1 MKITKT
7 QLRSIIKEELEAVM
21 GEQVLLEEL
30 DNQIIEKYARAV
42 AGGMRGSTALKDLGI
57 SVKGLSLLLAD
68 MITSKDPEYSA
79 VYGKHGFDA
88 GDSMPQE
95 AIDELVEYL
104 NNFDISSLFGGLM
117 KSLGRKVGL
126 NYVEQELTAAHDK
139 VLEVFSK
146 IQKRQAKGQSSKARP
161 QRGPRPGDFESGMTT
176 PMSLFGPKL

>member
-1 MKITKT
+1 MKLTKERLV
-7 QLRSIIKEELEAVM
+7 QIIKEELEAVM

-30 DNQIIEKYARAV
+30 DNQIIEKYAHAV
-42 AGGMRGSTALKDLGI
+42 AGGMRGNPALRSLGI
-57 SVKGLSLLLAD
+57 SVHGLSLLLAD
-68 MITSKDPEYSA
+68 MITAKDPEYTA
-79 VYGKHGFDA
+79 VFGKYGFDT
-88 GDSMPQE
+88 GDSMPQN

-104 NNFDISSLFGGLM
+104 NNFDISSLFSGLV

-126 NYVEQELTAAHDK
+126 NYVEQELTAAHNK

-161 QRGPRPGDFESGMTT
+161 QRGPRPGDFESRAET